1 MNHRVAAAES
11 GSIQTETGLVY
22 KETVTGTGIV
32 PTQLDTVGVHYVG
45 RLIDGTVFDSSI
57 ARGYASS
64 INVPHSMMMRGHF
77 SMRATR
83 PATSTHQTA
92 PSFFLSLYLVL
103 VW

>member
-32 PTQLDTVGVHYVG
+32 PTQLDTVEVHYVG

-64 INVPHSMMMRGHF
+64 INVPHSMMM
-77 SMRATR
+77 
-83 PATSTHQTA
+83 
-92 PSFFLSLYLVL
+92 
-103 VW
+103 